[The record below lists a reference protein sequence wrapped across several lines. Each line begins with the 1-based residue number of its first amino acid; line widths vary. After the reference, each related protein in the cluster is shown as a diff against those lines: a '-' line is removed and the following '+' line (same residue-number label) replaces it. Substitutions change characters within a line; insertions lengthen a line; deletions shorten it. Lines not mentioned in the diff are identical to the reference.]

1 MILFPFPTQYNGLG
15 GEKKLQVVVYNTI
28 WGGGGVGVEARQV
41 KLYLRLAGAQKRQK
55 CKFVPRLLSMI
66 VDWGAEMKT
75 N

>member
-1 MILFPFPTQYNGLG
+1 M
-15 GEKKLQVVVYNTI
+15 
-28 WGGGGVGVEARQV
+28 GGGGVGVEARQV

-75 N
+75 NWDESASVFYQQ